1 MSDKKKRI
9 GMLHTSMVFINVE
22 PVFKNLFGE
31 LLPDVEVV
39 DFIDSDVLAAV
50 NRDGC
55 ILPSSENRMVH
66 LAQAAEASDVDLIFS
81 ACSSLGPAIDSA
93 REVVHTPIV
102 KIDDAM
108 AELAVQKGKHIG
120 VLATVPTTLEPTA
133 NQIQE
138 KADQAGKE
146 VVIHRHLCEGAF
158 QTLMSGD
165 REKHDQ
171 MVLEGALALAPD
183 VDLLVLAQASM
194 ARLAP
199 MLSEQTG
206 LEVLSSPRLAV
217 EYVKTMLDNMPEG
230 EVVRGS
236 ATE

>member
-1 MSDKKKRI
+1 MADRKKRI

-31 LLPDVEVV
+31 LMPDVEIV

-55 ILPSSENRMVH
+55 ILPSSVNRMVH
-66 LAQAAEASDVDLIFS
+66 MAQAAESSEVDLIFS
-81 ACSSLGPAIDSA
+81 ACSSLGPAIDEA
-93 REVVHTPIV
+93 RKSVQTPII

-108 AELAVQKGKHIG
+108 AALAVQKGTRIG
-120 VLATVPTTLEPTA
+120 VLATVPTTLDPTA
-133 NQIQE
+133 DLIQQRADEVGKQIE
-138 KADQAGKE
+138 
-146 VVIHRHLCEGAF
+146 IHKHLCEGAF

-165 REKHDQ
+165 RDKHDQ
-171 MVLEGALALAPD
+171 MVLEGAKVLAPKVD
-183 VDLLVLAQASM
+183 VLVLAQASM

-199 MLSEQTG
+199 MLSEQIG

-217 EYVKTMLDNMPEG
+217 EHVKKMLDEIPVTVEAQAG
-230 EVVRGS
+230 C
-236 ATE
+236 